1 MISGQRYGGL
11 MLSPEK
17 RPEDLVRVDVIR
29 KHQIITLTRHNI
41 TPSFTLLHSTGKK
54 QVVQKTT
61 VSTITA

>member
-11 MLSPEK
+11 MLSAEK

-41 TPSFTLLHSTGKK
+41 TPSFTLSSSAYGTFFENLLSIIVHG
-54 QVVQKTT
+54 
-61 VSTITA
+61 